1 MKKLAFVALF
11 SAILMMS
18 CGTKTTETTVSAD
31 STAVDTT
38 EVVDSNLIDT
48 IHISE

>member
-1 MKKLAFVALF
+1 MKNLAFIALF

-18 CGTKTTETTVSAD
+18 CGTKTTETTVSSD
-31 STAVDTT
+31 STSVDTT
-38 EVVDSNLIDT
+38 EIVDSNLIDT